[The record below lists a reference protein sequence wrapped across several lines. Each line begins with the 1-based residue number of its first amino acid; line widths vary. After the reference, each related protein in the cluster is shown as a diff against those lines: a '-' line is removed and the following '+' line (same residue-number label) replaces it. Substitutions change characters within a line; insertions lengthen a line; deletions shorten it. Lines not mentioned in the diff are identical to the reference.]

1 MNKLILDLGNADVL
15 VLDTETF
22 GINDK
27 RVYNIGW
34 VIHHADGTPVVARNY
49 LVKQFWENLNLMQ
62 SAYYA
67 NKIALYNKR
76 IAEGADKVVYFGTI
90 LNILKKDLQRCTP
103 MSFAFNSRFDNAS
116 IDITCK
122 YFGKE
127 NPFDAPILDIM
138 DYLEPICGEADY
150 IDFCESNGFMTKHK
164 TPKPQRKAETL
175 FAFMTNNPDYA
186 EEHTALEDSKIEYE
200 IIREVARRL
209 AQCQSVSR

>member
-1 MNKLILDLGNADVL
+1 MNNKLVLNLGNADVL

-34 VIHHADGTPVVARNY
+34 VIHHADGEPVVARNY
-49 LVKQFWENLNLMQ
+49 LVKQFWDDADLMT

-67 NKIALYNKR
+67 NKIKIYNER
-76 IAEGADKVVYFGTI
+76 IAMGADKVVYFGTI
-90 LNILKKDLQRCTP
+90 LNILKRDLAKNTP
-103 MSFAFNSRFDNAS
+103 MSFAFNSDFDNKS
-116 IDITCK
+116 IATTCE
-122 YFGKE
+122 YFGRE
-127 NPFDAPILDIM
+127 NPFATPILDIM

-150 IDFCESNGFMTKHK
+150 IDFCERNGFMTKHK
-164 TPKPQRKAETL
+164 KPRPQRKAETL
-175 FAFMTNNPDYA
+175 FAYMTNNPDYA

-209 AQCQSVSR
+209 ASC